1 MSTVEHT
8 RAASAYMPR
17 WLAIGVGF
25 AVLIAVLILVP
36 HGLTFSQQEIA
47 VFLVLNV
54 LMVASYRLVTLTGE
68 WSLIHVVMQGV
79 GAYGTALFAKNLGV
93 PVPLSIPLA
102 ALGAAGIAWVLSFP
116 LFRLKAFSF
125 LIGSFAAG
133 EAIRLCWKY
142 FDDPFGG
149 PQGISLIPPFP
160 DLGGISFF
168 NAVNYYYLCL
178 AVVTLSL
185 IVLYRIE
192 RSRIGLIFHA
202 IHWHDNL
209 AAATGIPV
217 GRYRTIAFI
226 VGSFFAGLSGALL
239 AHYMGTVVPSQF
251 RVDVMLFVVI
261 WVIVGGIRTFYGP
274 IVGVVLLTVIH
285 EVVLRVLGAESARP
299 LFYGVIL
306 ILTMLFLPGGLE
318 TLGRY
323 PRKWVE
329 GWLDRGQGDGETAG
343 GKPESGSH

>member
-1 MSTVEHT
+1 MTTAEVT
-8 RAASAYMPR
+8 RAVPAYMHR
-17 WLAIGVGF
+17 WLAIGLGF
-25 AVLIAVLILVP
+25 AALFALLILVP

-68 WSLIHVVMQGV
+68 WSLIHVVMQGI
-79 GAYGTALFAKNLGV
+79 GAYGTALLAKNLGV

-102 ALGAAGIAWVLSFP
+102 AVIAAGIAWVLSFP

-160 DLGGISFF
+160 DLGTISFF
-168 NAVNYYYLCL
+168 DAVNYYYLCL

-209 AAATGIPV
+209 AASTGIPV
-217 GRYRTIAFI
+217 GRYRTIAFM

-251 RVDVMLFVVI
+251 RVDVMLFIVI
-261 WVIVGGIRTFYGP
+261 WVIVGGTRTFYGP

-285 EVVLRVLGAESARP
+285 EVVLRLLGTESARP

-318 TLGRY
+318 TLGLY
-323 PRKWVE
+323 PRKWIE
-329 GWLDRGQGDGETAG
+329 RWLDRVRYTGETAG
-343 GKPESGSH
+343 GRPGGGSH